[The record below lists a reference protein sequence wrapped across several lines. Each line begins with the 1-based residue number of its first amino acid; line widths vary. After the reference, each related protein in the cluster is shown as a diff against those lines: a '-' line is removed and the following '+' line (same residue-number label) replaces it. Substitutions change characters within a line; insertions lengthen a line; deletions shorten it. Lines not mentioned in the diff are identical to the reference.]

1 MVLLIDNYDS
11 FSFNLYQLVGSI
23 DPDIKVIRSDE
34 LTVEEI
40 RALKPDYVILSPG
53 PGRPADA
60 GVYED
65 LLRECKGEFPIL
77 GVCLG
82 HQAIG
87 EVFGGTVSYAKQ
99 VMHGKQSVAKQ
110 VHPSKILKGVPE
122 QFGVARYHSL
132 AIIDETM
139 PSELI
144 VTSHYR
150 RWRSNERR
158 TQRLPNLRR
167 AIPSGIHHDT
177 ERGTN
182 DSQFLQK

>member
-40 RALKPDYVILSPG
+40 RSLKPDYVILSPG

-122 QFGVARYHSL
+122 QFDDTTPWRLSTKLCQANS
-132 AIIDETM
+132 
-139 PSELI
+139 S
-144 VTSHYR
+144 SH
-150 RWRSNERR
+150 
-158 TQRLPNLRR
+158 P
-167 AIPSGIHHDT
+167 
-177 ERGTN
+177 
-182 DSQFLQK
+182 LQTTAK

>member
-1 MVLLIDNYDS
+1 
-11 FSFNLYQLVGSI
+11 
-23 DPDIKVIRSDE
+23 
-34 LTVEEI
+34 
-40 RALKPDYVILSPG
+40 DYVILSPG

-122 QFGVARYHSL
+122 QFEVARYHSL

-144 VTSHYR
+144 VTSITDDGEVMSVEHKDYPIYGVQFHPE
-150 RWRSNERR
+150 SIM
-158 TQRLPNLRR
+158 TPNGEQMIR
-167 AIPSGIHHDT
+167 
-177 ERGTN
+177 N
-182 DSQFLQK
+182 FLSR

>member
-82 HQAIG
+82 LQVGGVVALVRVQVAAVDLADPFGHIVH
-87 EVFGGTVSYAKQ
+87 EVT
-99 VMHGKQSVAKQ
+99 
-110 VHPSKILKGVPE
+110 
-122 QFGVARYHSL
+122 
-132 AIIDETM
+132 
-139 PSELI
+139 I
-144 VTSHYR
+144 V
-150 RWRSNERR
+150 
-158 TQRLPNLRR
+158 
-167 AIPSGIHHDT
+167 G
-177 ERGTN
+177 
-182 DSQFLQK
+182 

>member
-110 VHPSKILKGVPE
+110 VHPS
-122 QFGVARYHSL
+122 
-132 AIIDETM
+132 
-139 PSELI
+139 
-144 VTSHYR
+144 
-150 RWRSNERR
+150 
-158 TQRLPNLRR
+158 
-167 AIPSGIHHDT
+167 
-177 ERGTN
+177 
-182 DSQFLQK
+182 

>member
-65 LLRECKGEFPIL
+65 LLRECKANSQSSAYALVTKPSAKYSAAPFP
-77 GVCLG
+77 
-82 HQAIG
+82 
-87 EVFGGTVSYAKQ
+87 
-99 VMHGKQSVAKQ
+99 
-110 VHPSKILKGVPE
+110 
-122 QFGVARYHSL
+122 
-132 AIIDETM
+132 
-139 PSELI
+139 
-144 VTSHYR
+144 
-150 RWRSNERR
+150 
-158 TQRLPNLRR
+158 TQKKLCTANK
-167 AIPSGIHHDT
+167 A
-177 ERGTN
+177 
-182 DSQFLQK
+182 